1 MPGNNR
7 FAEAHVASA
16 NHQHR
21 RSDCKLN
28 RRHNRTLSALAI
40 GTLPAQDGQRV
51 AAEADEA
58 QADVVEDAS
67 NFAK

>member
-1 MPGNNR
+1 MAADGEKQM
-7 FAEAHVASA
+7 AIDS
-16 NHQHR
+16 
-21 RSDCKLN
+21 KLN

-51 AAEADEA
+51 AAQADEA
-58 QADVVEDAS
+58 KADVVADAS